1 MARSA
6 GSWFAGTYV
15 VASVLLLPFSC
26 HRATV
31 HGRKLPSILSVNVG
45 EPFGTVIDDAVR
57 LGGGRLDTG
66 VVMVKARVVFDGPDA
81 FETETFAL
89 PGNAASWGKIEAV
102 SCPELMNAVAR
113 GEPFQFT
120 TDELSKFEPATVS
133 MKPARTLGLESNG
146 LQ

>member
-1 MARSA
+1 MAVSA

-15 VASVLLLPFSC
+15 VASVLLPFAC
-26 HRATV
+26 HCATV

-45 EPFGTVIDDAVR
+45 EPFGTVIGD
-57 LGGGRLDTG
+57 G
-66 VVMVKARVVFDGPDA
+66 VVMLGGERLVVGVVIVKGMVFEGPEA
-81 FETETFAL
+81 FDTETPAV

-102 SCPELMNAVAR
+102 SCPELMNTVAR

-120 TDELSKFEPATVS
+120 TDELSKFEPVTVS
-133 MKPARTLGLESNG
+133 KNTVG